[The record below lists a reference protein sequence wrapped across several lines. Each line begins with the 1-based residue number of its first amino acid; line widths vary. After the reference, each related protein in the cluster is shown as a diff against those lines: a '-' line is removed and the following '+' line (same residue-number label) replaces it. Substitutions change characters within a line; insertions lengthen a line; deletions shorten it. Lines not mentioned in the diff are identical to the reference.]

1 MNGPGGMK
9 RTRRLIA
16 LAVVGATLGGCAFD
30 PSAITVPGTGRGD
43 AYRVHVEFANALN
56 LPARAKVMADGAQV
70 GVLAGVSV
78 VDPTAT
84 VPGHVSADLDIDRGV
99 KLPART
105 TAQLRQNTLL
115 GDVFIEL
122 TTPPDG
128 FDNALADG
136 GSIPIAQTEPA
147 VQVEDVMAGLATFF
161 QGGAVHQFQDLVNRM
176 NAALPQQPSD
186 TARIAQVIG
195 ADFEDVA
202 RHLDE
207 VDHFL
212 DGMEANT
219 AMVLDRDRALRGL
232 LSEEGT
238 AHVTSALKSLIL
250 VLGVAG
256 VMGDLVHSFSWMTSL
271 VTAGD
276 AAAKALMPLL
286 FTSRPLDLNAPSNL
300 NRIVSLIR
308 DQIIPFV
315 EHGAK
320 VNITRI
326 DTGTGVPADEQTSR
340 IIGTLRMIGAVR

>member
-1 MNGPGGMK
+1 MRGRGGSK
-9 RTRRLIA
+9 GATRLIA
-16 LAVVGATLGGCAFD
+16 LVIAGATLGGCAFD
-30 PSAITVPGTGRGD
+30 PSAITLPGTGRGE

-56 LPARAKVMADGAQV
+56 LPARAKVMANGVQV
-70 GVLAGVSV
+70 GDLAAVTV

-84 VPGHVSADLDIDRGV
+84 VPGHVIADLDIDRAV
-99 KLPART
+99 ELPART

-128 FDNALADG
+128 FDNTLADG
-136 GSIPIAQTEPA
+136 GGIPIAQTKPP
-147 VQVEDVMAGLATFF
+147 VQVEDVMAALATFV

-176 NAALPQQPSD
+176 NAVLPQQPPD
-186 TARIAQVIG
+186 TARITQVIG

-207 VDHFL
+207 VDRFL
-212 DGMEANT
+212 DGMEADT

-232 LSEEGT
+232 LSEQGAT
-238 AHVTSALKSLIL
+238 HVTSALKSLIL

-276 AAAKALMPLL
+276 AAAKALMPLM
-286 FTSRPLDLNAPSNL
+286 FTNRPLDLNAPSNL

-308 DQIIPFV
+308 DRIIPFA

-320 VNITRI
+320 VNITSI
-326 DTGTGVPADEQTSR
+326 DAGTGIPADEQTSR
-340 IIGTLRMIGAVR
+340 IIDTLRMIGAVR